1 MINIKNNLKKNALK
15 IIQIDDDNFVVL
27 LDFFDPIFKGNKEL
41 ASKNIFLLDKKEDTK
56 WIVHSDIMVLGGFV
70 DIFFKEND
78 LNAISWNTGLYKID
92 LETGLATPEILLK

>member
-1 MINIKNNLKKNALK
+1 MINIKNNFKKNALK